1 MPNIY
6 LLFIQYVLDINP
18 MELRH
23 LRYFMAVAEELSF
36 TRAARRLH
44 IAQPPLSMQ
53 IKALETELGV
63 QLFERSSRAVRLTH
77 AGKTFVDEAR
87 SVLHAAAHAEQRVK
101 QAEQGIIGTLRI
113 GVIAPA
119 ANARLAEQ
127 LRQYRRTY
135 PEVSLSF
142 HEHSSST
149 QIELLLAEQIDVGLL
164 RPPVGH
170 RDLKSRFVSEAP
182 MVLGAP
188 SGHRLAKAA
197 RIRWQDFDGES
208 LITLHPN
215 LQHGYYDK
223 FLTLCAEAGARPTV
237 GQYANDVQTVLWL
250 VSAGLGLSPVTQ
262 PLAEISR
269 PGLVFRDLPPGVPM
283 VQTMIVWKANNTSPL
298 VQRFLEGFADQTP
311 IVLAIPGISD

>member
-1 MPNIY
+1 
-6 LLFIQYVLDINP
+6 

-63 QLFERSSRAVRLTH
+63 QLFERSSRTVRLTH

-87 SVLHAAAHAEQRVK
+87 SVLHAATRAEQRVK

-119 ANARLAEQ
+119 ANARLAGL

-197 RIRWQDFDGES
+197 RIHWQDFDGES

-250 VSAGLGLSPVTQ
+250 VSAGLGAKGEKLVVVAVLQIGVEGNERFAVEVLPANPRRFGQ
-262 PLAEISR
+262 PMA
-269 PGLVFRDLPPGVPM
+269 
-283 VQTMIVWKANNTSPL
+283 
-298 VQRFLEGFADQTP
+298 
-311 IVLAIPGISD
+311 